1 MTFFKTA
8 EKNWRRVYE
17 DETLI
22 QILYQGWDLW
32 LEVYRKDLKIGD
44 GTNKTYFWL
53 WQLGTTM
60 RLMTGKWYQP

>member
-1 MTFFKTA
+1 MTYFKRA

-32 LEVYRKDLKIGD
+32 LEVSEKNLKIG
-44 GTNKTYFWL
+44 NSNCYKLIFVVYL
-53 WQLGTTM
+53 NSELI
-60 RLMTGKWYQP
+60 